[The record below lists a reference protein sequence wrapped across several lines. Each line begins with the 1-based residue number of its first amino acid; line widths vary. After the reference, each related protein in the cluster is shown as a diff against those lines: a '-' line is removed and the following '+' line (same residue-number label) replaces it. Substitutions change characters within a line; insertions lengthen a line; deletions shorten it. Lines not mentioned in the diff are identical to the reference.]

1 MLKHLF
7 CTDKAVLTDFQKDA
21 GWIAVCSWVEGLCSM
36 IQIVSNRLDDYS
48 SLFEISKYELSN
60 IFNTSLD
67 YDILLFKS
75 FRYTEQTLVVTQA
88 APTRSLQALF
98 KKKLLGS
105 YRWNCASCTY
115 STNGLHWWQTGSW
128 PKILKHHG
136 HKWNFYILFFSVN
149 GNTSKCLNSIV
160 KWIFQVKYR
169 VCRHMYPVMKKVRT
183 N

>member
-1 MLKHLF
+1 MNCSLF
-7 CTDKAVLTDFQKDA
+7 LSGRAVQYD
-21 GWIAVCSWVEGLCSM
+21 
-36 IQIVSNRLDDYS
+36 SNRLDDYS

-67 YDILLFKS
+67 YDIITIQVLSIHWTDLS
-75 FRYTEQTLVVTQA
+75 CHSSSSDQVITGAIQN
-88 APTRSLQALF
+88 
-98 KKKLLGS
+98 KLLGS

-128 PKILKHHG
+128 PKISKHHG
-136 HKWNFYILFFSVN
+136 HKWNFYILFFSVD
-149 GNTSKCLNSIV
+149 GNTSKCLDSIV

-169 VCRHMYPVMKKVRT
+169 VCRHMYLVMKKVRT